1 MKQVT
6 VYPSGTVAN
15 MVCGFDVL
23 GFALE
28 EPCDKM
34 TLRLIPEKTVRII
47 HHDNYNLPTQP
58 EKNVAGVALLALLKE
73 INLNT
78 GFEVEITK
86 VIKPGSGIGSS
97 AASAAGAVFGA
108 NILLGNIFSKTDL
121 VRLAMFGEEIASGA
135 KHADNIAPCIFSGV
149 TLVRSNHP
157 LDIVEIDFPEL
168 YVTVIHPQIEV
179 KTSEARKLLQPA
191 VPLGNAVKQWANV
204 GALVAGLMK
213 KDYSLI
219 GRSLHDYVAEP
230 FRAALIPKFEEL
242 KEKSLE
248 TGALGGGISG
258 SGPSVFMLSKDLNTA
273 KCVGDAMSKV
283 YAETGFDFHIHV
295 TTVNRHGIR
304 VEP

>member
-1 MKQVT
+1 MKEVT

-23 GFALE
+23 GFALQ

-47 HHDNYNLPTQP
+47 HRDNYNLPEQP

-73 INLNT
+73 ISLNT
-78 GFEVEITK
+78 GFEVEMTK

-135 KHADNIAPCIFSGV
+135 QHADNIAPCIFGGV
-149 TLVRSNHP
+149 TLVRNNHP

-168 YVTVIHPQIEV
+168 HATVIHPQIEV
-179 KTSEARKLLQPA
+179 KTSEARKLLRQE

-204 GALVAGLMK
+204 GALVAGLIK

-219 GRSLHDYVAEP
+219 ARSLHDYVAEP
-230 FRAALIPKFEEL
+230 VRAALIPHFEEL
-242 KEKSLE
+242 KTKSLE
-248 TGALGGGISG
+248 AGALGGGISG
-258 SGPSVFMLSKDLNTA
+258 SGPSVFMLSADKDTA
-273 KCVGDAMSKV
+273 QRVGEAMRSV
-283 YAETGFDFHIHV
+283 YANTGIDFHVHV
-295 TTVNRHGIR
+295 TTVNKQGIK
-304 VEP
+304 VE

>member
-1 MKQVT
+1 MKEVT

-34 TLRLIPEKTVRII
+34 TVRLLPERTVRLI
-47 HHDNYNLPTQP
+47 HHDSYNLPIQP

-73 INLNT
+73 LNLNT

-135 KHADNIAPCIFSGV
+135 QHADNIAPCIFGGV
-149 TLVRSNHP
+149 TLVRNIHP
-157 LDIVEIDFPEL
+157 LDVIEIDFPEL
-168 YVTVIHPQIEV
+168 HVSVIHPQIEV
-179 KTSEARKLLQPA
+179 KTSEARKLLKPE

-219 GRSLHDYVAEP
+219 SRSLQDYVAEP
-230 FRAALIPKFEEL
+230 FRAALIPHFEEL
-242 KEKSLE
+242 KTKSLE
-248 TGALGGGISG
+248 AGALGGGISG

-273 KCVGDAMSKV
+273 QQVGDAMRSV
-283 YAETGFDFHIHV
+283 YSTTGIDFHVHV
-295 TTVNRHGIR
+295 TTVNKQGIK
-304 VEP
+304 VE